1 MRKVRA
7 LVKTGRGEG
16 LVELREVPEP
26 RPGPGEVLIEVQA
39 ASVCGSDVHIYHDR
53 HPYWPPVVLGHEFAG
68 VVAEVGPGV
77 EGYRPGDG
85 VVSETSTGACGRC
98 FLCRT
103 GNRQICP
110 DKRAPGI
117 GRNGAFAPY
126 LVMPAELL
134 HRIPQGLSFEEAAAT
149 EPTAVAVHAVAERA
163 AVRPGER
170 VVVLGPGPI
179 GLLCLQVAR
188 ACGAA
193 WVAVVGTPR
202 SAQRRLPAAKEL
214 GGIPIELGREDPVA
228 RVAELTEGQGADVV
242 LETSGSP
249 AAVALAP
256 HLVRRL
262 GRVCELGVTGK
273 GEVSFPWD
281 VALFK
286 GVDVQFSF
294 SSRHSSWVL
303 ALRLLAEGRVRTAPL
318 LDVRLPLSR
327 WREAFEAV
335 ESGRAIKAL
344 LYPQEV

>member
-1 MRKVRA
+1 MRA
-7 LVKTGRGEG
+7 LVKAGRGEG

-26 RPGPGEVLIEVQA
+26 RPGPGEVLIEVRA

-68 VVAEVGPGV
+68 VVAELGPGV
-77 EGYRPGDG
+77 TGYRPGDR

-98 FLCRT
+98 SLCRT

-110 DKRAPGI
+110 YKRAPGI
-117 GRNGAFAPY
+117 GRDGAFAPY

-134 HRIPQGLSFEEAAAT
+134 HRIPDPLPFEDAAAT
-149 EPTAVAVHAVAERA
+149 EPTAVAVHAVVERA

-188 ACGAA
+188 ACGAQ

-202 SAQRRLPAAKEL
+202 SAQRRLPMAREL
-214 GGIPIELGREDPVA
+214 GGIPIELGREDPGE
-228 RVAELTEGQGADVV
+228 RVAELTDGEGADVV
-242 LETSGSP
+242 LETSGAA

-256 HLVRRL
+256 HLARRL
-262 GRVCELGVTGK
+262 GRVCELGVTGQR
-273 GEVSFPWD
+273 EVSFPWD

-286 GVDVQFSF
+286 GLDVHFSF
-294 SSRHSSWVL
+294 SSRHSSWIL
-303 ALRLLAEGRVRTAPL
+303 ALRLLAEGRVRTGPL
-318 LDVRLPLSR
+318 LDLRLPLGR
-327 WREAFEAV
+327 WEEAFRAV
-335 ESGRAIKAL
+335 ESGRAVKAL

>member
-1 MRKVRA
+1 MRSVWA
-7 LVKTGRGEG
+7 LVKTGKGEG

-39 ASVCGSDVHIYHDR
+39 ASVCGSDIHIYHDR
-53 HPYWPPVVLGHEFAG
+53 HPYWPPMVLGHEFAG
-68 VVAEVGPGV
+68 VVVEAGPGV
-77 EGYRPGDG
+77 EGYRVGDR

-110 DKRAPGI
+110 HKRAPGI
-117 GRNGAFAPY
+117 GRDGAFARY

-134 HRIPQGLSFEEAAAT
+134 HRIPEGLSFEEAAAT

-163 AVRPGER
+163 RVRPGER
-170 VVVLGPGPI
+170 VVVLGPGPL

-188 ACGAA
+188 ACGAR
-193 WVAVVGTPR
+193 WVAVVGTAR
-202 SAQRRLPAAKEL
+202 SAQRRLPAAEQL
-214 GGIPIELGREDPVA
+214 GAIPIQLGQEDPVG
-228 RVAELTEGQGADVV
+228 RVAELTDGEGADVV

-249 AAVALAP
+249 AAVAMAP
-256 HLVRRL
+256 HLARRL
-262 GRVCELGVTGK
+262 GRVCELGVTGR
-273 GEVSFPWD
+273 GEVPFPWD

-286 GVDVQFSF
+286 GLEVQFSF

-303 ALRLLAEGRVRTAPL
+303 ALRMLGEGRVRTEPL

-335 ESGRAIKAL
+335 ERGQAIKAL
-344 LYPQEV
+344 LYPKEV

>member
-1 MRKVRA
+1 MWG

-16 LVELREVPEP
+16 LVELQEVPEP
-26 RPGPGEVLIEVQA
+26 QPGPGEVLIEVRA

-77 EGYRPGDG
+77 EGYRPGDR

-117 GRNGAFAPY
+117 GRNGAFARY

-134 HRIPQGLSFEEAAAT
+134 HRIPDGLSFEEAAAT

-202 SAQRRLPAAKEL
+202 SAGRRLPAAREL
-214 GGIPIELGREDPVA
+214 GGIPIELGREDPLA
-228 RVAELTEGQGADVV
+228 RVAELTDGQGADVV

-256 HLVRRL
+256 HLARRL
-262 GRVCELGVTGK
+262 GRVCELGVTGRR
-273 GEVSFPWD
+273 EVAFPWD

-286 GVDVQFSF
+286 GLDVQFSF

-303 ALRLLAEGRVRTAPL
+303 ALRLLAEGKVRTGPL
-318 LDVRLPLSR
+318 LDVRLPLGR
-327 WREAFEAV
+327 WREAFEAA

>member
-1 MRKVRA
+1 MWG

-16 LVELREVPEP
+16 LVELRELPEP

-68 VVAEVGPGV
+68 VVVDTGPGV
-77 EGYRPGDG
+77 QGWRPGDR

-117 GRNGAFAPY
+117 GRDGAFARY

-134 HRIPQGLSFEEAAAT
+134 HRVPEGLPLEEAAAT

-170 VVVLGPGPI
+170 VVVLGPGPL

-188 ACGAA
+188 ACGAR
-193 WVAVVGTPR
+193 WVAVVGTAR
-202 SAQRRLPAAKEL
+202 SARRRLPVAQEL
-214 GGIPIELGREDPVA
+214 GGIPIQLGRDDPEA
-228 RVAELTEGQGADVV
+228 KVAELTQGEGADVV
-242 LETSGSP
+242 VETSGSP
-249 AAVALAP
+249 EAVALAP
-256 HLVRRL
+256 KLARRL
-262 GRVCELGVTGK
+262 GRVCELGVTGRA
-273 GEVSFPWD
+273 EVAFPWD

-286 GVDVQFSF
+286 GLDVQFSF

-303 ALRLLAEGRVRTAPL
+303 ALRLLAEGRVRTGPL
-318 LDVRLPLSR
+318 LDVRLPLGR

-335 ESGRAIKAL
+335 ESGQAVKAL
-344 LYPQEV
+344 LYPKEV